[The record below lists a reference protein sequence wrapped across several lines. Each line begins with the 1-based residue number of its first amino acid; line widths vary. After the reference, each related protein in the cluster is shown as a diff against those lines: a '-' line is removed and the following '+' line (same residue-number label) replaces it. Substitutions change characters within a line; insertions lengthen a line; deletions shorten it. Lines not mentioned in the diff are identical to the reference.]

1 VELAWTGA
9 LHRHWLRGAPEVHA
23 MHLPSRPWDGA
34 LGDQVLGVLRQGLDL
49 DFLVLPA
56 ACPTDRLEL
65 SQFMAVLEGLLEV
78 TAGRGLKLALR
89 PLPGHAPA
97 LVKLLKEARG
107 EAVGY
112 CWDAHVGSGLDSIS
126 DRLFCAVGAPTDPF
140 APLQRLG
147 YRWNLALP
155 GQDPAGFQEVVR
167 RLEEAYPPVLFPAEL
182 EPPTPQ
188 ERP

>member
-1 VELAWTGA
+1 
-9 LHRHWLRGAPEVHA
+9 
-23 MHLPSRPWDGA
+23 MHLPDSPWDGA
-34 LGDQVLGVLRQGLDL
+34 LGDQVLGVLRLGLEL
-49 DFLVLPA
+49 DFLVIPA
-56 ACPTDRLEL
+56 ACPADRLAL
-65 SQFMAVLEGLLEV
+65 SSFMAVLEGLLEV

-112 CWDAHVGSGLDSIS
+112 CWDAHIAGDLDGIS
-126 DRLFCAVGAPTDPF
+126 DRLFCAVGTPSEPF

-155 GQDPAGFQEVVR
+155 GEDPGQLLEVIQ
-167 RLEEAYPPVLFPAEL
+167 RLELAYPPVLFPAEL
-182 EPPTPQ
+182 DPPPSQ